1 MASNPFSLNNKT
13 IFITGSSSGIG
24 RATAIECSKM
34 GANVIITGRN
44 TDRLNDTYSQL
55 VGKGHLKFRADLT
68 NPDEMQQL
76 LEFLPDLDGF
86 VVNAGIVKLSPVKFI
101 KNEDLYRIFQMNSII
116 PIMMT
121 RDLVKF
127 KKMKRSSS
135 IVYTSS
141 TAGNFNITPGN
152 GMYSSSKA
160 AINGFM
166 KSAAVDLAS
175 KGIRCNSVNPALV
188 KTPMMKLR
196 YISEKQLKENLKKY
210 PLGRYGTPEEVA
222 YAIIYLLSDA
232 SAWVTG
238 TSLLIDGGLTLT

>member
-1 MASNPFSLNNKT
+1 MTNNPFSLHNKT
-13 IFITGSSSGIG
+13 IFITGASSGIG
-24 RATAIECSKM
+24 RATAVECSKM
-34 GANVIITGRN
+34 GATVVVTGRN
-44 TDRLNDTYSQL
+44 KERLYDTYSQL
-55 VGKGHLKFRADLT
+55 EGDGHLQFRTDLT

-76 LEFLPDLDGF
+76 LEFLPELDGF
-86 VVNAGIVKLSPVKFI
+86 VVNAGIVKLSPVKSI
-101 KNEDLYRIFQMNSII
+101 KPDDLDRIFQLNSKI

-121 RDLVKF
+121 RNLL
-127 KKMKRSSS
+127 KMKKLKRPSS

-141 TAGNFNITPGN
+141 TAGNYNFSPAN

-160 AINGFM
+160 ALNGFM

-175 KGIRCNSVNPALV
+175 KGIRCNSVNPAMIE
-188 KTPMMKLR
+188 TPMMKLR
-196 YISEKQLKENLKKY
+196 YISEKQLEENLKNY

-238 TSLLIDGGLTLT
+238 TSILIDGGLTLN